1 MLAQVEGL
9 SVSITSGT
17 TAWGALKLGKGRE
30 GKTIQNNSKSE
41 MQKHSEFFAEQ
52 WDLKTFAYD

>member
-17 TAWGALKLGKGRE
+17 TAWGALKLGKGKE
-30 GKTIQNNSKSE
+30 GKGRENNTK
-41 MQKHSEFFAEQ
+41 
-52 WDLKTFAYD
+52 